1 MLGVFFLSFPTAAAV
16 ALAPGFFSVGAMI
29 CVGERERE
37 REREREGGKERGED
51 GWMRR

>member
-16 ALAPGFFSVGAMI
+16 AVAPGFFSVGAMI

-37 REREREGGKERGED
+37 REGG
-51 GWMRR
+51 GWVDEEMKDEFTLQ